1 MLNPQ
6 SKLFSTTDSGKLAH
20 QLRTN
25 ASQKMSRTTR
35 TDLFRRHETKPTP
48 NIPQTE
54 RLNLTKTDESKP
66 IHIRTNDHCR
76 RTLHESYIQ
85 NHHGKTQWKISSNGP
100 DLSITKDWQT
110 TCHLAL
116 KIWLSK
122 HQQQQSFSGL
132 PAHYTNY
139 NFFLEWFYNDI
150 QTEHDYFDISVG
162 GGTVG
167 KGKVPFDYHYYCFT
181 LKWPAAC
188 STNHGE
194 LTRQLVVLRD
204 TFRTCHRYDF
214 CSVFDLLSHFCS
226 GFIFVFFTVYI
237 VSRKRTCKMEMGLG
251 VAIILTFFF
260 PMFDPKH
267 HL

>member
-1 MLNPQ
+1 MKNHFQ
-6 SKLFSTTDSGKLAH
+6 
-20 QLRTN
+20 RT
-25 ASQKMSRTTR
+25 
-35 TDLFRRHETKPTP
+35 
-48 NIPQTE
+48 
-54 RLNLTKTDESKP
+54 RL
-66 IHIRTNDHCR
+66 IYC
-76 RTLHESYIQ
+76 
-85 NHHGKTQWKISSNGP
+85 
-100 DLSITKDWQT
+100 ITKDWQT

-162 GGTVG
+162 GGNSGEGESSLWLPLLVLHS
-167 KGKVPFDYHYYCFT
+167 KMASSMLYQS
-181 LKWPAAC
+181 WR
-188 STNHGE
+188 TNK
-194 LTRQLVVLRD
+194 TVVLRD
-204 TFRTCHRYDF
+204 IFRTCHRYDF